1 MANTRFNYD
10 DCRTIKKLQE
20 STDPSRYILDTPGP
34 GARPPFM
41 LDPQIVS
48 QKWAAN
54 LYTNSTQLES
64 ELLGINRV
72 LTRCDFQKRKS
83 GDNNTCRSQP
93 IAYPIN
99 KDEVTESSRLVLPA
113 FLFRSLPQNM
123 PQYLPLNPQEN
134 VCMPFENNLS
144 TRILEKDYFIRRENV
159 EYIKSDTGD
168 YLVASSRYNTP
179 TQSKGDYSLP
189 FQHVDPNN

>member
-10 DCRTIKKLQE
+10 DCRTIKRLQE

-34 GARPPFM
+34 GSRPPFI
-41 LDPQIVS
+41 LDPQIVP

-64 ELLGINRV
+64 ELLGINRI
-72 LTRCDFQKRKS
+72 LTNCDLSKRKPGNYTS
-83 GDNNTCRSQP
+83 SP
-93 IAYPIN
+93 IDYPVN
-99 KDEVTESSRLVLPA
+99 KDEITESSRLVLPA
-113 FLFRSLPQNM
+113 FLFRSLPQTM

-144 TRILEKDYFIRRENV
+144 TRILEKDYFIRKERV
-159 EYIKSDTGD
+159 EYIIKDSGD
-168 YLVASSRYNTP
+168 YLVSSSRYNTHP
-179 TQSKGDYSLP
+179 QS
-189 FQHVDPNN
+189 NNEYTFPYQKI

>member
-34 GARPPFM
+34 GSTPSFI
-41 LDPQIVS
+41 LDPQIIS
-48 QKWAAN
+48 QKWAGN

-64 ELLGINRV
+64 ELWGVNRI
-72 LTRCDFQKRKS
+72 LTSCDLSKKRPS
-83 GDNNTCRSQP
+83 NCLPQP
-93 IAYPIN
+93 INYPIN
-99 KDEVTESSRLVLPA
+99 KEEMTESSRLVLPA

-123 PQYLPLNPQEN
+123 QQYLPLNPQEN
-134 VCMPFENNLS
+134 VCFPFENNLS

-159 EYIKSDTGD
+159 EYIKSDNGN
-168 YLVASSRYNTP
+168 YLVGSSTYNTP
-179 TQSKGDYSLP
+179 HK
-189 FQHVDPNN
+189 PNNGYTHPYQKI

>member
-34 GARPPFM
+34 GARPSFI
-41 LDPQIVS
+41 LDPQIVP
-48 QKWAAN
+48 QKWGAN

-64 ELLGINRV
+64 ELLGINRI
-72 LTRCDFQKRKS
+72 LTNCDLPKRKS
-83 GDNNTCRSQP
+83 GDYTSHP
-93 IAYPIN
+93 INYPVN
-99 KDEVTESSRLVLPA
+99 KDEITENSRLVLPA
-113 FLFRSLPQNM
+113 FLFRSLPQTM

-144 TRILEKDYFIRRENV
+144 TRILEKDYFIRKEKV
-159 EYIKSDTGD
+159 EYIVRDNGE

-179 TQSKGDYSLP
+179 TKLNNDYTFP
-189 FQHVDPNN
+189 YQKI

>member
-41 LDPQIVS
+41 LDPQIVP

-64 ELLGINRV
+64 ELLGINRI
-72 LTRCDFQKRKS
+72 LTNCDIPKRKP
-83 GDNNTCRSQP
+83 GDNISMSKP
-93 IAYPIN
+93 IEYPIN

-144 TRILEKDYFIRRENV
+144 TRILEKDYFVRKENV
-159 EYIKSDTGD
+159 EYIKNDTGD
-168 YLVASSRYNTP
+168 YLVTP
-179 TQSKGDYSLP
+179 
-189 FQHVDPNN
+189 FR

>member
-10 DCRTIKKLQE
+10 ECRTIKKLQE

-41 LDPQIVS
+41 LDTQIVS

-72 LTRCDFQKRKS
+72 LTNCDFPKRKP
-83 GDNNTCRSQP
+83 DNITCTSHP
-93 IAYPIN
+93 ISYPVN
-99 KDEVTESSRLVLPA
+99 KEEVTESSRLVLPA

-134 VCMPFENNLS
+134 ICMPFENNLS
-144 TRILEKDYFIRRENV
+144 TRILEKDYFIRREKV
-159 EYIKSDTGD
+159 EYIKTDNGE
-168 YLVASSRYNTP
+168 YLVSSSRYNTQP
-179 TQSKGDYSLP
+179 QTKGEYTSP
-189 FQHVDPNN
+189 FQHIDPNN